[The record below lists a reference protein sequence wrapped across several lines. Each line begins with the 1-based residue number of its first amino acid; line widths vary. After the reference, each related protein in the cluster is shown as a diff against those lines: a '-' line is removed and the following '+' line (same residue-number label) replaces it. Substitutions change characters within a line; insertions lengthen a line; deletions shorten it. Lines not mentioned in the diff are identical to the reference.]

1 MIEIEENSKYKKKYY
16 LQYIEF
22 VLFINVIFLLSF
34 GIYNYKKSF
43 SPYDP
48 KIKEIKI
55 GDGKSAKI
63 GIISDFQLRK
73 HYENISFKYYS
84 DNVYRAL
91 KAFKKLNVD
100 IIIIAGD
107 ITNDG
112 KVINYL
118 YFKEIYYS
126 IFENNKKPILISLM
140 GNHDYNDKNY
150 TKLGNQE
157 KFYNFINEYPFSHY
171 IINNYNFIFWSN
183 NHIKNEKSEKEENSW
198 IKSRLEIAR
207 KNKKRVGDPIFVIS
221 HMPPLKTVYGSEN
234 IWGNKYVYKI
244 LKNYPEAISISGHSH
259 YSLRNIK
266 SIWQGEFTA
275 INIQSISYV
284 DLDKFYINYKDVRF
298 ESAKEDSMGLIVYLN
313 EKNVIFDRIK
323 FFDEEIMEERW
334 NLNFPLYVS
343 NFKYKF
349 EKMNKKI
356 KPVFDKKNK
365 IEIQKINMNNKNITF
380 IIFNAALHED
390 YVYRYKVCLKSKEN
404 PKNNKIFYYYS
415 DYYKNKKFRKKILKF
430 ELPKDINEDK
440 YNIYIYAM
448 DSFDNISDPIK
459 GIINI

>member
-1 MIEIEENSKYKKKYY
+1 MKKIQDLKKIYF

-22 VLFINVIFLLSF
+22 LLFRNIIFLVSF
-34 GIYNYKKSF
+34 GISNYKKSF
-43 SPYDP
+43 SPYAP
-48 KIKEIKI
+48 NLTEIKV

-63 GIISDFQLRK
+63 GIISDFQLK
-73 HYENISFKYYS
+73 KYYKNISFKFYS

-91 KAFKKLNVD
+91 KVFKKRNID

-112 KVINYL
+112 EAINYI

-126 IFENNKKPILISLM
+126 IFENNKRPYLISIM
-140 GNHDYNDKNY
+140 GNHDYSDKNY
-150 TKLGNQE
+150 TKLGNQK
-157 KFYNFINEYPFSHY
+157 KFYNYINSYPYSHY

-183 NHIKNEKSEKEENSW
+183 NFIRNDQSEKEEYSW
-198 IKSRLEIAR
+198 IKSRIEIAR

-221 HMPPLKTVYGSEN
+221 HMPPLNTVYGSEN
-234 IWGNKYVYKI
+234 IWGNKDVYKI
-244 LKNYPEAISISGHSH
+244 LKDYPEIINISGHSH

-284 DLDKFYINYKDVRF
+284 DLDKFYSNFQNVRF

-313 EKNVIFDRIK
+313 ENNVIFDRIQ
-323 FFDEEIMEERW
+323 FFNEEIMEERW
-334 NLNFPLYVS
+334 NINFPINVS
-343 NFKYKF
+343 NFNYKF
-349 EKMNKKI
+349 DKMNKKI
-356 KPVFDKKNK
+356 KPILDKKNK
-365 IEIQKINMNNKNITF
+365 IEIKKINMNNKNRTF

-390 YVYRYKVCLKSKEN
+390 YVYRYKVYLKSKEK
-404 PKNNKIFYYYS
+404 PENNKIYYYYS
-415 DYYKNKKFRKKILKF
+415 DYYKNKKDRKKLLKF
-430 ELPKDINEDK
+430 ELPRDINKGK

-448 DSFDNISDPIK
+448 DSFDNISDPKK